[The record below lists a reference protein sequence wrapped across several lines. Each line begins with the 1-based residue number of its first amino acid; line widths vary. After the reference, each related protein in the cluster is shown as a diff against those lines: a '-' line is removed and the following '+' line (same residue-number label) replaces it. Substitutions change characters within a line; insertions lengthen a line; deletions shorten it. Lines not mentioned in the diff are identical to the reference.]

1 MQALESRVAY
11 LEGLLQEVRPDLAAD
26 HMDHHHRSADISAN
40 VTEQSHP
47 GTNTD
52 AGTRITTSQQPQG
65 DPSGGISTT
74 RMEAAHSVHASSV
87 QPAESDTV
95 SSEVGLLCVNASG
108 RELQYLGSSSALS
121 FAQIATNAMGLQG
134 DFSDQRSTWAHS
146 AASDRHKSRS
156 QVLELRHPAPEV
168 AGALTRAYFD
178 NIHPQYPFL
187 HRPTFDMWERQCREA
202 NQNGSLQDVG
212 HVPLFFVTMVYGIGS
227 IALSHGLSGDAEDFY
242 AMAMQHSPSVLN
254 TDTLESV
261 QALIACA
268 VFSIRSPVGASLWM
282 ISGMALRK
290 SIGLGYHRNHHRVR
304 RSPSALSNEMA
315 KRCFWIA
322 YDIDR
327 VTSFVL
333 GRPPAIS
340 DQAIDVEVGLILT
353 FHLRDINCWWRRF
366 S

>member
-26 HMDHHHRSADISAN
+26 HMDHHRRAEIDTSAN
-40 VTEQSHP
+40 VAEQSYS
-47 GTNTD
+47 GASTGV
-52 AGTRITTSQQPQG
+52 GTRVLTSQPPRA
-65 DPSGGISTT
+65 DPSVEVPTT
-74 RMEAAHSVHASSV
+74 RIGTAHSIYTSPV

-95 SSEVGLLCVNASG
+95 SSEVGQLCVNASG

-134 DFSDQRSTWAHS
+134 DFADQKSTWAPS
-146 AASDRHKSRS
+146 AASDRLKSRS
-156 QVLELRHPAPEV
+156 QVLELRHPATEV
-168 AGALTRAYFD
+168 AGALIRAYFD

-187 HRPTFDMWERQCREA
+187 HRPTFDVWERQCREA
-202 NQNGSLQDVG
+202 NQNGSLQEVG

-227 IALSHGLSGDAEDFY
+227 IASSHGLSGDAEDFY

-290 SIGLGYHRNHHRVR
+290 SIGLGYHRNHHRVK

-340 DQAIDVEVGLILT
+340 DQAIDAEVGPILPI
-353 FHLRDINCWWRRF
+353 HVRDISCW
-366 S
+366 